1 MAVQKLF
8 PLSLIVF
15 TGFFAS
21 KTATAQLSTNKILGQ
36 LNTITTAVPF
46 LMISPDARAGA
57 MGDQGV
63 ASTADANSMHWNPS
77 KLVFIDPKMGKSG
90 FSVNYTPWLRQLV
103 PDISLS
109 YLSFYYLKDS
119 RQAFGASLRYFSLGD
134 ITFTDNFGTNIGT
147 FNPNEFSLD
156 GTYSRKLGEHFSTGV
171 SLRYIYS
178 NLTGGLDQYGQSKAG
193 NAVAGDLSFYYNKPT
208 TIQEKKANWML
219 GLNVSNLGNKISY
232 SASGERNFLPCNMRL
247 GGGIDINFDEYNR
260 LVATV
265 ELTKLLVP
273 TNPVYKKDGNGALII
288 DSVTQRPVIDRGE
301 DPFTKGVIEG
311 VFSSFNDAPGYLD
324 DQGQF
329 VSGSVFKEEL
339 REINQSIGLEYW
351 YANQFAIRGGF
362 FNEHPT
368 KGARQYFTF
377 GAGLKYNVFKIDF
390 AYLVPTNRQLGR
402 SPLQNTLR
410 FSLSFD
416 MSAFQSPDASKKIEN
431 Q

>member
-1 MAVQKLF
+1 MQMAVKKILPISLLFVSAAFSTQK
-8 PLSLIVF
+8 
-15 TGFFAS
+15 AN
-21 KTATAQLSTNKILGQ
+21 AQLTTNKLLGQ

-46 LMISPDARAGA
+46 LMISPDARAGG

-63 ASTADANSMHWNPS
+63 ATSPDANSMHWNPS
-77 KLVFIDPKMGKSG
+77 KLVFLDPKSGKTG

-103 PDISLS
+103 PDINLS

-147 FNPNEFSLD
+147 FNPNEFSVD

-193 NAVAGDLSFYYNKPT
+193 NAAAGDISFYYKKPG
-208 TIQEKKANWML
+208 TIKEYKVQKMF
-219 GLNVSNLGNKISY
+219 GLNISNLGSKISY
-232 SASGERNFLPCNMRL
+232 SASGARNFLPCNMRL
-247 GGGIDINFDEYNR
+247 GGGYDIQFDEYNR
-260 LVATV
+260 LIASV
-265 ELTKLLVP
+265 ELSKLLVP
-273 TNPVYKKDGNGALII
+273 TNPVYKKDANGALII
-288 DSVTQRPVIDRGE
+288 DPTTQRPVIERGE
-301 DPFTKGVIEG
+301 DPYTKGTIEG
-311 VFSSFNDAPGYLD
+311 VFSSFNDAPGFLD
-324 DQGQF
+324 AQGNL
-329 VSGSVFKEEL
+329 VPGSVLKEEL

-351 YANQFAIRGGF
+351 YANQFALRGGF

-368 KGARQYFTF
+368 KGGRQYFTF

-416 MSAFQSPDASKKIEN
+416 MSAFQTPKDELKVN
-431 Q
+431 

>member
-247 GGGIDINFDEYNR
+247 GGGIDIN
-260 LVATV
+260 
-265 ELTKLLVP
+265 LVP

-311 VFSSFNDAPGYLD
+311 VFSSFTDAPGYLD

-329 VSGSVFKEEL
+329 VDGSVLKEEL

-377 GAGLKYNVFKIDF
+377 GAGLKYNVFKIDRVK
-390 AYLVPTNRQLGR
+390 YCYY
-402 SPLQNTLR
+402 S
-410 FSLSFD
+410 
-416 MSAFQSPDASKKIEN
+416 
-431 Q
+431 